1 MSTLS
6 LALRHNRAEFRR
18 DTEDRIGEILRS
30 SVDWMVSD
38 VESAA
43 AEVRQYQTVEQW
55 RRHLETRISV
65 AAFGTAA
72 IPGIHGAGLLVE
84 LPYLFR
90 LMGYGAIGIGEL
102 AGVKTEAEAD
112 LLAIFGLWSG
122 AIDKRV
128 LAAAAGAY
136 VDLNIAAYSPFG
148 AKVLA
153 LGLDMGVHAV
163 AASVGGPAG
172 VAMANGGG
180 LAVDLLHPLLA
191 KISAK
196 VSAKITAKVS
206 AKALAGFV
214 PLVGPVVSVG
224 ISLYILKE
232 FLDAAKRYY
241 EHKVKAGGM
250 P

>member
-6 LALRHNRAEFRR
+6 LAIRHDRAEFRCN
-18 DTEDRIGEILRS
+18 TEDRIGEMLRS

-43 AEVRQYQTVEQW
+43 ADVHKFQTVEQW
-55 RRHLETRISV
+55 RKHLESRVSV
-65 AAFGTAA
+65 AAFGAA
-72 IPGIHGAGLLVE
+72 VIPGIHGAGILAE

-90 LMGYGAIGIGEL
+90 LMCYGAIGTGEL
-102 AGVKTEAEAD
+102 AGVKTEPEAD

-128 LAAAAGAY
+128 LATAAGAY
-136 VDLNIAAYSPFG
+136 IDVNIAAYSAFG

-153 LGLDMGVHAV
+153 LGLDVGVHAV

-172 VAMANGGG
+172 AVLVNGGG
-180 LAVDLLHPLLA
+180 LAGGLLQPVLT

-196 VSAKITAKVS
+196 VTAKVG

-214 PLVGPVVSVG
+214 PLVGAVVSVG
-224 ISLYILKE
+224 ISLYILDE
-232 FLDAAKRYY
+232 FLDAAKQYY
-241 EHKVKAGGM
+241 EHKAHVGGM